1 MGHGR
6 PVPILIVGGTLLGL
20 FAQLGL
26 DAEGRCVRRF
36 GGELRKTLLALAGEG
51 QVVTLPDGALAHPVV
66 GHAAF
71 DGGHRTEKA
80 HELVDGNAHEG
91 ARKEFVATQRGEPED
106 GGYIGVCVVFRR
118 GCPSA
123 DDRPHSEGLAEGL
136 VMLPIAFEGLPGG
149 TVAVGH
155 TLELYET
162 FVGLL
167 GTRTLPAVGR
177 VADVERIVVA
187 DSSGHVF
194 EF

>member
-36 GGELRKTLLALAGEG
+36 GGELRKTLLALAGKG
-51 QVVTLPDGALAHPVV
+51 QVVALPDGALAHPVV

-123 DDRPHSEGLAEGL
+123 DDALHGEDGALLSE
-136 VMLPIAFEGLPGG
+136 MLPIAFQYLPGCP
-149 TVAVGH
+149 VAVSH
-155 TLELYET
+155 RLELYKT
-162 FVGLL
+162 LVGLL
-167 GTRTLPAVGR
+167 HPHAFPAVGR
-177 VADVERIVVA
+177 VADVERVVIS
-187 DSSGHVF
+187 DSSFHV
-194 EF
+194 